1 MPRSDAHARGGH
13 GGSGQMLPPIGNA
26 RPQRARSGAQ
36 QRQATVIDWLA
47 GYLSVR
53 NPTPA
58 CGTAIAPQLPMK
70 AKYLCLFGL
79 LPLCVAAAD
88 AAVYGPIA
96 DIASLQ
102 AAAEHAVRRE
112 VRQGEGAMVVRVQ
125 SLDPRLR
132 LAECDRP
139 LSAAI
144 AGDGQVRAHTTV
156 AVRCEGEVHWTIY
169 ISVSIDSDFSVLV
182 ARHALARDA
191 ELSPLD
197 FDLMPRRLPGLTTD
211 YVTTPTLLTGQRLRK
226 DLSSGEALSLEAL
239 TPSNVIHRGQQVT
252 LIAATGGFEVR
263 MSAVALS
270 DGRLADRIRVQN
282 LSSQRVIEGIVRSNS
297 VVEVPL

>member
-1 MPRSDAHARGGH
+1 
-13 GGSGQMLPPIGNA
+13 
-26 RPQRARSGAQ
+26 
-36 QRQATVIDWLA
+36 
-47 GYLSVR
+47 
-53 NPTPA
+53 
-58 CGTAIAPQLPMK
+58 MK
-70 AKYLCLFGL
+70 AKYLCLSSVL
-79 LPLCVAAAD
+79 LLGAAAAD
-88 AAVYGPIA
+88 AAVNAPIT

-102 AAAEHAVRRE
+102 AAAEQAVRRE
-112 VRQGEGAMVVRVQ
+112 VRLGEGEMVVRVQ

-139 LSAAI
+139 LTAAV

-191 ELSPLD
+191 EPSPLD
-197 FDLMPRRLPGLTTD
+197 FELMPRRLPGLTTD
-211 YVTTPTLLTGQRLRK
+211 YVTRPTMLSGQRLRK
-226 DLSSGEALSLEAL
+226 DLAAGEALSLEAL

-270 DGRLADRIRVQN
+270 DGRIADRIRVQN